1 MSRGRTGLDSGRR
14 LAHARAVPVVPLQP
28 SAQWF
33 GDARNGD
40 RAMRATWH
48 VDKGFVVLSTWR
60 DGSCVATTRLTPEEA
75 ARLISV
81 LADGLAAAALDVEAG
96 DHS

>member
-1 MSRGRTGLDSGRR
+1 MS
-14 LAHARAVPVVPLQP
+14 VVPLQP
-28 SAQWF
+28 GAQWF
-33 GDARNGD
+33 DDARHGD

-48 VDKGFVVLSTWR
+48 LELGCVVLSTWR

-81 LADGLAAAALDVEAG
+81 LADGLAAAQTIKDGAAG
-96 DHS
+96 